1 MESFSQYII
10 NLSTA
15 LGLNDIERTNL
26 IQILTKFTDKDKY
39 KLIEN
44 TDLLVQKLVDIDKQ
58 INQLITKDLFP
69 YMESIKEN
77 LNEMNKNLAELQIL
91 SLIKRKENCGQVIK
105 ELINLLN
112 IKYSTVNDI
121 VKRNLEGDP
130 SIDKSRKA
138 NLETIYNATLTE
150 SSLPKKQV
158 QTQANR
164 PPWNNSLDIL
174 KVPLGRSNIKS
185 NSKSKYLKYKN
196 KYLSLKKLIYNQ

>member
-15 LGLNDIERTNL
+15 LGLNDIERINL

-138 NLETIYNATLTE
+138 DLETIYNATLTE

-164 PPWNNSLDIL
+164 LPWDNSLYKP

>member
-1 MESFSQYII
+1 MESFNEYIK

-15 LGLNDIERTNL
+15 LGLNDIERTKL
-26 IQILTKFTDKDKY
+26 IELLTKFTDKDKY
-39 KLIEN
+39 KLVEN
-44 TDLLVQKLVDIDKQ
+44 TGLLVQKLVDIDIQ

-112 IKYSTVNDI
+112 IKYSIVNDI
-121 VKRNLEGDP
+121 VKSNLEGVQ

-138 NLETIYNATLTE
+138 DLETIYNATLTE
-150 SSLPKKQV
+150 PSLPLKKQV
-158 QTQANR
+158 QTPEYR
-164 PPWNNSLDIL
+164 PDWVNSLHKL
-174 KVPLGRSNIKS
+174 KVPLGKS
-185 NSKSKYLKYKN
+185 KITKSKYLKYKN

>member
-15 LGLNDIERTNL
+15 LGLNDIERINL

-138 NLETIYNATLTE
+138 DLETIYNATLTE

-164 PPWNNSLDIL
+164 LPWDNSLYKP
-174 KVPLGRSNIKS
+174 KVPLGRSNI
-185 NSKSKYLKYKN
+185 NKSKYLKYKN

>member
-1 MESFSQYII
+1 MESFNEYIK

-15 LGLNDIERTNL
+15 LGLNDTERTKL
-26 IQILTKFTDKDKY
+26 IELLTKFTDKDKY
-39 KLIEN
+39 KLVEN
-44 TDLLVQKLVDIDKQ
+44 TDSLVQKLVDIDIQ

-112 IKYSTVNDI
+112 YKSSAVNEI
-121 VKRNLEGDP
+121 VKKNLEGVQ

-138 NLETIYNATLTE
+138 DLETIYNATLTE
-150 SSLPKKQV
+150 PSLPKKQV

-164 PPWNNSLDIL
+164 QPWDNSLDIL
-174 KVPLGRSNIKS
+174 KVELGKSNIK
-185 NSKSKYLKYKN
+185 SKSKYLKYKN